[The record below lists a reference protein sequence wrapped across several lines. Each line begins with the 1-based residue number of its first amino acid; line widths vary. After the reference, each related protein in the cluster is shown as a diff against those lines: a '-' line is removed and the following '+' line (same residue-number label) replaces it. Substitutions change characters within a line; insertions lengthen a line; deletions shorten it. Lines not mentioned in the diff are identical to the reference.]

1 MSALIKDED
10 LQALNDKVYARG
22 SIDRENL
29 LEFLTLIPSTD
40 DKQIIGEVRR
50 WITGLHEDP
59 KYTNIRF
66 PAGDIDAIISDLDS
80 YGRVQAKTI
89 LEFKSKSVKTVPKS

>member
-1 MSALIKDED
+1 MSLIKDED
-10 LQALNDKVYARG
+10 LQALNDKVYERG
-22 SIDRENL
+22 HIDREHL

-40 DKQIIGEVRR
+40 DQQIISEVRN
-50 WITGLHEDP
+50 WITGLHDDP
-59 KYTNIRF
+59 KYSHIKF

-89 LEFKSKSVKTVPKS
+89 LNLKSLSVKTVPKS